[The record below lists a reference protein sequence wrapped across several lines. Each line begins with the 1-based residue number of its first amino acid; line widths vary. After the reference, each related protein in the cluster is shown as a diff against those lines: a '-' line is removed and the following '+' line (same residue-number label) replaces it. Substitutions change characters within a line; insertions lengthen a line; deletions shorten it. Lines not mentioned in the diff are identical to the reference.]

1 MVKDME
7 SINISNMTPQDIL
20 VKEAFTRVIPSPNM
34 TSIGEAK
41 SIGTDLSHPYVY
53 ETPQRQVMSQAD
65 FLREYDV
72 NAHKINSLKYYPN
85 AIMKD
90 SEGKIT
96 AKIKSRIAIA
106 YQERIL
112 TKRLVTL
119 TGNNVDIKLA
129 NSKRSKTDQEML
141 CLFREGWD
149 THDMETCLYQAIK
162 ADGKTGDCAV
172 CFYMDK
178 GEIGWRVFSYE
189 KGDILYPHYDPITGK
204 LAVFGRMY
212 FVRDGKDNECT
223 RYLDVYDST
232 HYMRYK
238 QDRNGVKG
246 AFNKFM
252 GVLGMEGWVVDVPA
266 TPHKFNRIPIA
277 YDRYGEPFW
286 ANSQD
291 SIDLYELTI
300 SQLAENNQAY
310 ALRILYAMG
319 GEIELQTNIDGTPS
333 MINSAEP
340 NAKVG
345 FLEPADSSKSFE
357 LQLNIL
363 EKAIMRNSF
372 ASETPELKSG
382 SDLSSP
388 TIRMMMMDSY
398 QKAQDDALHFQP
410 FLNDVVELFKY
421 GYGIESGRSSA
432 FNTLQVRA
440 EIFPYVFMSETEVV
454 SNIVQSVG
462 IGALSKRSASEMLYD
477 LGYGVI
483 SEYDRLIEQER
494 ESLAGLQPIEQG
506 TSKNNVVNV
515 ARNSA
520 SAHPIE

>member
-1 MVKDME
+1 ME
-7 SINISNMTPQDIL
+7 RVNISNMTPQMIL
-20 VKEAFTRVIPSPNM
+20 VKEAFTRLVPSDSL
-34 TSIGEAK
+34 TAIGDAK
-41 SIGTDLSHPYVY
+41 SIGTDDLAYVN
-53 ETPQRQVMSQAD
+53 ETPQRMIMTQAD
-65 FLREYDV
+65 FLREHDV

-85 AIMKD
+85 AIMRD
-90 SEGKIT
+90 NEGKVS
-96 AKIKSRIAIA
+96 AKIKSRIAVA

-119 TGNNVDIKLA
+119 TGNNVDLKLA
-129 NSKRSKTDQEML
+129 NSKRSKSDQEML
-141 CLFREGWD
+141 NLFREGWD
-149 THDMETCLYQAIK
+149 THNIETCLYQAIK

-172 CFYMDK
+172 CFYMTNGK
-178 GEIGWRVFSYE
+178 VGWRVFSYDN
-189 KGDILYPHYDPITGK
+189 KDVLYPHYDPISGK
-204 LAVFGRMY
+204 LAVFGRRY
-212 FVRDGKDNECT
+212 SVRDAKDKEAVE
-223 RYLDVYDST
+223 YLDVWDDRY
-232 HYMRYK
+232 YVRYK
-238 QDRNGVKG
+238 QDKKG
-246 AFNKFM
+246 LKGMVNTIKEA
-252 GVLGMEGWVVDVPA
+252 LGYDGWVVDVEP
-266 TPHKFNRIPIA
+266 TPHNFNRIPIA

-319 GEIELQTNIDGTPS
+319 GEIELKTNADGTPN
-333 MINSAEP
+333 MINSEDP

-363 EKAIMRNSF
+363 EKNIMRNSF

-410 FLNDVVELFKY
+410 FLDDVVELFKY
-421 GYGIESGRSSA
+421 GYGIEVGKSSD
-432 FNTLQVRA
+432 FNLLQIRA

-454 SNIVQSVG
+454 SNIVQSVA
-462 IGALSKRSASEMLYD
+462 IRALSRRSASEMLYD

-483 SEYDRLIEQER
+483 SEYDRLIEQDR
-494 ESLAGLQPIEQG
+494 EELIG
-506 TSKNNVVNV
+506 TQSAQVGSSANNIVNK
-515 ARNSA
+515 ARNNGSA
-520 SAHPIE
+520 GAAQPTE

>member
-1 MVKDME
+1 MK
-7 SINISNMTPQDIL
+7 SINISNTTPKEIL
-20 VKEAFTRVIPSPNM
+20 VKEAFTRIIPSPNM

-41 SIGTDLSHPYVY
+41 SIGSDTDLAYVY
-53 ETPQRQVMSQAD
+53 ETPQRQMMSQAD

-85 AIMKD
+85 AIMRD
-90 SEGKIT
+90 SNGKIT

-106 YQERIL
+106 FQERIL

-119 TGNNVDIKLA
+119 TGNNVDLKLA
-129 NSKRSKTDQEML
+129 NSKRSATDQEML
-141 CLFREGWD
+141 NLFREGWD
-149 THDMETCLYQAIK
+149 THDIETCLYQAFK

-178 GEIGWRVFSYE
+178 GKVGWRVFSYE
-189 KGDILYPHYDPITGK
+189 NGDVLYPQYDPVTGK
-204 LAVFGRMY
+204 LAVFGRLY
-212 FVRDGKDNECT
+212 YVRDENNKERE
-223 RYLDVYDST
+223 RYLDVYDNT
-232 HYMRYK
+232 FYCRYRQK
-238 QDRNGVKG
+238 RNGVKG
-246 AFNKFM
+246 AYNRFM
-252 GVLGMEGWVVDVPA
+252 GTLGIDDWEIDVEP
-266 TPHKFNRIPIA
+266 TPHNFNRIPIA

-286 ANSQD
+286 AKSQD

-310 ALRILYAMG
+310 ALRILYALG

-333 MINSAEP
+333 VINSPDP
-340 NAKVG
+340 NTKVG
-345 FLEPADSSKSFE
+345 FLEPAEASKSFE
-357 LQLNIL
+357 LQLNVL

-410 FLNDVVELFKY
+410 FLNDIVELFKY
-421 GYGIESGRSSA
+421 GYGIESGRASD
-432 FNTLQVRA
+432 FTLLQIRA

-454 SNIVQSVG
+454 NNIAILRNSGV
-462 IGALSKRSASEMLYD
+462 LSKKSASEMAYD

-483 SEYDRLIEQER
+483 SEYDRVVEEER
-494 ESLAGLQPIEQG
+494 EALIGTTPVIQG
-506 TSKNNVVNV
+506 TSANNIVHQS
-515 ARNSA
+515 RNSGA
-520 SAHPIE
+520 AQPTK

>member
-1 MVKDME
+1 ME
-7 SINISNMTPQDIL
+7 SINISNMTPQMIL
-20 VKEAFTRVIPSPNM
+20 VKEAFTRLIPSPNM

-41 SIGTDLSHPYVY
+41 SIGSNTNLAYVY
-53 ETPQRQVMSQAD
+53 ETPQRQIMTQAD
-65 FLREYDV
+65 FLREHDV

-85 AIMKD
+85 AIMRD
-90 SEGKIT
+90 NEGKIS
-96 AKIKSRIAIA
+96 AKIKSRIAVA

-119 TGNNVDIKLA
+119 TGNNVDLKLA
-129 NSKRSKTDQEML
+129 NSKRSKADQEML
-141 CLFREGWD
+141 NLFREGWD
-149 THDMETCLYQAIK
+149 THNIETCLYQAIK

-172 CFYMDK
+172 CFYMQGGK
-178 GEIGWRVFSYE
+178 VGWRVFSYE
-189 KGDILYPHYDPITGK
+189 NGDVLYPHYDPMTGK
-204 LAVFGRMY
+204 LAVFGRKY
-212 FVRDGKDNECT
+212 TVRDEQNNDMVD
-223 RYLDVYDST
+223 YLDVYDDRY
-232 HYMRYK
+232 YMRYK
-238 QDRNGVKG
+238 KDRKGVKG
-246 AFNKFM
+246 AVNKVM
-252 GVLGMEGWVVDVPA
+252 DALGLDGWKIDQEPI
-266 TPHKFNRIPIA
+266 PHKFDRIPIA

-291 SIDLYELTI
+291 SIDLYELTV

-319 GEIELQTNIDGTPS
+319 GEIELKTNIDGTPS
-333 MINSAEP
+333 MINSEDP
-340 NAKVG
+340 QAKVG

-410 FLNDVVELFKY
+410 FLDDVVELFKY
-421 GYGIESGRSSA
+421 GYAIEVGKTSD
-432 FNTLQVRA
+432 FNLLQVRA

-454 SNIVQSVG
+454 SNIVQSVA
-462 IGALSKRSASEMLYD
+462 IKALSKRSAAEMLYD

-483 SEYDRLIEQER
+483 SEYDRLIEEVR
-494 ESLAGLQPIEQG
+494 EELVGTQPAQQGSSANNIINKARNGSVAQPIE
-506 TSKNNVVNV
+506 
-515 ARNSA
+515 
-520 SAHPIE
+520 

>member
-1 MVKDME
+1 ME
-7 SINISNMTPQDIL
+7 SINISTMTPKRIL
-20 VKEAFTRVIPSPNM
+20 TKEAFTRLVPSDRL
-34 TSIGEAK
+34 SCIGDSK
-41 SIGTDLSHPYVY
+41 TISTDYNLAYSY
-53 ETPQRQVMSQAD
+53 ETPAKQIMSQAD
-65 FLREYDV
+65 FMREYDV
-72 NAHKINSLKYYPN
+72 NAHKINSIKYYPN
-85 AIMKD
+85 AIMKGK
-90 SEGKIT
+90 EGKVS
-96 AKIKSRIAIA
+96 AKIKSRIAVA

-119 TGNNVDIKLA
+119 TGNNIDLKLA
-129 NSKRSKTDQEML
+129 NSKRSRTDQDML
-141 CLFREGWD
+141 NLFREGWD
-149 THDMETCLYQAIK
+149 THDMETCLYQAFK

-172 CFYMDK
+172 CFYMSGGK
-178 GEIGWRVFSYE
+178 IGWRVFSYE
-189 KGDILYPHYDPITGK
+189 HGDVLYPHYDPMTGK
-204 LAVFGRMY
+204 LALFGRKY
-212 FVRDGKDNECT
+212 SIRDNKDNEIMD
-223 RYLDVYDST
+223 YLDVWSDT
-232 HYMRYK
+232 HYARYK
-238 QDRNGVKG
+238 YDKKGIKG
-246 AFNKFM
+246 AVNAAKDLF
-252 GVLGMEGWVVDVPA
+252 GLDGWEIDQEP
-266 TPHKFNRIPIA
+266 TPHNFERIPIA

-291 SIDLYELTI
+291 AIDLYELTI

-310 ALRILYAMG
+310 ALRILYALG
-319 GEIELQTNIDGTPS
+319 GEIDLVTNADGTPS

-357 LQLNIL
+357 LQLQIL
-363 EKAIMRNSF
+363 EKSIMRNSF

-421 GYGIESGRSSA
+421 GYGIESGRISDY
-432 FNTLQVRA
+432 NTLKIKA

-483 SEYDRLIEQER
+483 SEYDRLIDQSR
-494 ESLAGLQPIEQG
+494 EELVASQPAIQG
-506 TSKNNVVNV
+506 SSSNNPVNK
-515 ARNSA
+515 AREATN
-520 SAHPIE
+520 IVQ